1 MYQGH
6 STFAFGLTGPL
17 LAYMF
22 CGSYQLVGP
31 LILLTAAPEETAMR
45 VAVVSSWPLM
55 RKAFCALLASRKH
68 FNLALELD
76 SALANAELVRKSHP
90 DVLLIDAADPRFN
103 LKDVSLLQK
112 LIPDAKVVLLA
123 NEVNE
128 EYETQAIRA
137 GAWGCIS
144 RGSHPEVLEKAL
156 EVVAQGDL
164 WVGHRIATR
173 LIGRFARYREVE
185 DERADSLTHR
195 EQEILGLV
203 ANGYRNKEIAARLS
217 ISENTVKT
225 HLFTIFKKLR
235 VSSRLGAALHYYH
248 ASEQGDGR
256 LGAATGISPKPK
268 RARHEPIESAAPPV
282 DRRVA

>member
-1 MYQGH
+1 
-6 STFAFGLTGPL
+6 
-17 LAYMF
+17 
-22 CGSYQLVGP
+22 
-31 LILLTAAPEETAMR
+31 MR
-45 VAVVSSWPLM
+45 VAVVSSWPLT

-76 SALANAELVRKSHP
+76 SALANAELIRQSHP
-90 DVLLIDAADPRFN
+90 DVLLIDAADPRFE

-164 WVGHRIATR
+164 WVGHHIATR

-203 ANGYRNKEIAARLS
+203 ANGYRNKEIAARVS

-248 ASEQGDGR
+248 ASKQGDGR
-256 LGAATGISPKPK
+256 LGAATGISRKPR
-268 RARHEPIESAAPPV
+268 RARHEPTESEAPPV